1 MANNNGLRED
11 RKAAVEAGLVHYQM
25 VADERDTLAKELA
38 KCKNDIASLKVVT
51 EAQVAQINNMESR
64 VASMQLVRDQAVA
77 ERAKYE
83 TLFASFQ
90 AMLRT
95 FVIPAAPLITEAPH
109 EEGTPDSDSDRYRI
123 GSIGARNDRLARNTP
138 AREGEYE

>member
-1 MANNNGLRED
+1 MANNGMEDLEVD

-25 VADERDTLAKELA
+25 IADERDRLRKELA
-38 KCKNDIASLKVVT
+38 NSKIEIAALKVVV
-51 EAQVAQINNMESR
+51 EAQTSQISQMESR
-64 VASMQLVRDQAVA
+64 IASMQVVRDQAVA

-95 FVIPAAPLITEAPH
+95 FAVPAIPLIKGIDN
-109 EEGTPDSDSDRYRI
+109 EEDSTPGIPS
-123 GSIGARNDRLARNTP
+123 
-138 AREGEYE
+138 